1 MYYKILYKV
10 HATLHVTDDAT
21 MNANNGRQT
30 PPTRQN
36 SPTPY
41 SMELVIEMHAV
52 NPGNESLFYR
62 RIEVKASFEPISM
75 DTAFMRHY
83 LNQLRD
89 YHGWEPWKIDLKN
102 DYLEFLWEF
111 AGNDFQKL
119 NPEDP
124 VTLFLGH
131 EQPIKVIVNWTS

>member
-1 MYYKILYKV
+1 M
-10 HATLHVTDDAT
+10 
-21 MNANNGRQT
+21 R
-30 PPTRQN
+30 
-36 SPTPY
+36 
-41 SMELVIEMHAV
+41 LVIEMQAV
-52 NPGNESLFYR
+52 PPGEEFEFHR
-62 RIEVKASFEPISM
+62 RIEVPASFEPISM
-75 DTAFMRHY
+75 YTAFMAHY
-83 LNQLRD
+83 LRLLRD
-89 YHGWEPWKIDLKN
+89 YHGWKAWKTDLKN